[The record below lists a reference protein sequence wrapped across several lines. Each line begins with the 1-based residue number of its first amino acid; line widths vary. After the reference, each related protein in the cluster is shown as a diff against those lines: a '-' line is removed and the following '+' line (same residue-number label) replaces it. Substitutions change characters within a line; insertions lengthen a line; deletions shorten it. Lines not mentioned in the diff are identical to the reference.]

1 MHGATAPF
9 SCGPSFE
16 KDAHTQVITHRDLS
30 HVIAQTIVETSS
42 DSCKANGYSV
52 SAVVVDRASEVIV
65 ALRGDNA
72 GPHTMENTGRKAYT
86 ARSFLHFNRC
96 LRQAVRR

>member
-1 MHGATAPF
+1 MLTPRLSPTATPF
-9 SCGPSFE
+9 SCDRPDDRGN
-16 KDAHTQVITHRDLS
+16 
-30 HVIAQTIVETSS
+30 VERQLQ
-42 DSCKANGYSV
+42 GQWLLV

-72 GPHTMENTGRKAYT
+72 GPHTMENAGCTAYIE
-86 ARSFLHFNRC
+86 RSFLHFNRC

>member
-1 MHGATAPF
+1 MTSAPASGAHQGRGADLGLSDSRGRGHGA
-9 SCGPSFE
+9 
-16 KDAHTQVITHRDLS
+16 
-30 HVIAQTIVETSS
+30 
-42 DSCKANGYSV
+42 SV
-52 SAVVVDRASEVIV
+52 PEVLRRLRA
-65 ALRGDNA
+65 DNA